1 MSQGDEKKGNNM
13 DTTKENLNGSKDR
26 LNYTEYSIAMGL
38 VVTICFS
45 ITNRIFYDINGSAS
59 DPIFNPKD
67 SYYVWLMALIAA
79 LLSNLLFNP
88 KGRSVGYFI
97 IETWQGFPKFFK
109 AIFKARFFGAFYNA
123 VLGSRLRDFY
133 VMLLTMPFI
142 AAIHEISAY
151 CGHPSNFL
159 IEGLVIL
166 GFLVCFGICSRLC
179 AKWGW

>member
-1 MSQGDEKKGNNM
+1 MNI
-13 DTTKENLNGSKDR
+13 KER
-26 LNYTEYSIAMGL
+26 LSDLEYRWAMAL
-38 VVTICFS
+38 VYGGCIS
-45 ITNRIFYDINGSAS
+45 ITTRIFYDINGSAS
-59 DPIFNPKD
+59 DPLFDPKY
-67 SYYVWLMALIAA
+67 SYYVWLVGLIAA

-142 AAIHEISAY
+142 IAMHEISAY
-151 CGHPSNFL
+151 CGHPSNL
-159 IEGLVIL
+159 LVEGLVIL
-166 GFLVCFGICSRLC
+166 GFQGFLKFC

>member
-1 MSQGDEKKGNNM
+1 MNIKN
-13 DTTKENLNGSKDR
+13 R
-26 LNYTEYSIAMGL
+26 LSDWEYQWAVAL
-38 VVTICFS
+38 VYTICIS
-45 ITNRIFYDINGSAS
+45 INARIFYDIDGSAS
-59 DPIFNPKD
+59 DPLFDPKN
-67 SYYVWLMALIAA
+67 SYYMWLVGLIAA

-133 VMLLTMPFI
+133 VMLLTIPFI
-142 AAIHEISAY
+142 IAMHEISAY
-151 CGHPSNFL
+151 CGHPSNL
-159 IEGLVIL
+159 LVEGLVIL
-166 GFLVCFGICSRLC
+166 GFQGFLKLC

>member
-1 MSQGDEKKGNNM
+1 MNVKK
-13 DTTKENLNGSKDR
+13 R
-26 LNYTEYSIAMGL
+26 LSDWEYQWAVAL
-38 VVTICFS
+38 VYTICIS
-45 ITNRIFYDINGSAS
+45 INARIFYDIDGSAS
-59 DPIFNPKD
+59 DSILDPKN
-67 SYYVWLMALIAA
+67 SYYMWLVGLIAA
-79 LLSNLLFNP
+79 LLSNLLFDP
-88 KGRSVGYFI
+88 RGRDCYKSFQVRYPRFL
-97 IETWQGFPKFFK
+97 K

-159 IEGLVIL
+159 IEGLVML

-179 AKWGW
+179 VKLGW